1 MNYQVA
7 ILVNTQLEFLGE
19 LLFDY
24 EKMSEWQPNFD
35 HYERVDGEYLQP
47 GSLGKLVYIQN
58 KQRIVMD
65 EYIES
70 VDLPFQCVVIY
81 HMDGVTNRCENYF
94 EVVKDGILWTMDVT
108 FDFELPSSI
117 SIDQFKA
124 STYQSMMSL
133 KHYIESKHPMH

>member
-7 ILVNTQLEFLGE
+7 VLIDTNIHLIGE

-24 EKMSEWQPNFD
+24 EKMSQWQPQFD
-35 HYERVDGEYLQP
+35 HYERVDGEQGQA

-58 KQRIVMD
+58 KQRVVMD

-70 VDLPFQCVVIY
+70 IDLPNHCVILY

-94 EVVKDGILWTMDVT
+94 EEVLDGILWTMDVT
-108 FDFELPSSI
+108 FDFEIPPSI
-117 SIDQFKA
+117 SVEQFKA

-133 KHYIESKHPMH
+133 KQYIETHHPIH

>member
-7 ILVNTQLEFLGE
+7 VLIDTNIHLVGE

-24 EKMSEWQPNFD
+24 EKMPLWQPQFD
-35 HYERVDGEYLQP
+35 HYERVDGEHGQV

-70 VDLPFQCVVIY
+70 VDLPHHCVILY

-94 EVVKDGILWTMDVT
+94 EEVLDGILWTMDVT
-108 FDFELPSSI
+108 FDFEIPPSI
-117 SIDQFKA
+117 SVEQFKA

-133 KHYIESKHPMH
+133 KQYIETQHPIH